1 MTLNLS
7 AAQLG
12 VIVHALEC
20 EYQDGSDEIA
30 LALELSNLV
39 YEYLGSEMY
48 DDWLAE
54 FDISTF

>member
-1 MTLNLS
+1 MKIDLS

-20 EYQDGSDEIA
+20 EYQDGSDEIE
-30 LALELSNLV
+30 LAQELANLV
-39 YEYLGSEMY
+39 YEQLGNEMY

-54 FDISTF
+54 FDISMF